1 MRAATGEADL
11 LEGSGIGLELLASLL
26 RQVTRV
32 GGGGALHGAE
42 AGMRARGGQRAGSG
56 SLTF

>member
-32 GGGGALHGAE
+32 GG
-42 AGMRARGGQRAGSG
+42 
-56 SLTF
+56 